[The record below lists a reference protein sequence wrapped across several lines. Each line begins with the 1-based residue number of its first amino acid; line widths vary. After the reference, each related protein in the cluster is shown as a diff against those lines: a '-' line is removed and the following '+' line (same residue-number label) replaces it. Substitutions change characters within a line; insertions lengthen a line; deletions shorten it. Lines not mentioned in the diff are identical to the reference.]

1 MGTDRSGSPRKMLHS
16 LAILLLSAALT
27 QAKFCP
33 RENNG
38 DECRANSTMYKC
50 GVFFKDLTPK
60 LPLTWLGAL
69 PDALD
74 KVDEA
79 DYKRI
84 LGKNINKESFTN
96 SDCKKQTVNSRCYA
110 TMSKVATENMDTC
123 DNNLLTTKAE
133 QTMGDYLCGQVKRWG
148 GGTRTSRPTAGPTS
162 TSSSPSRCA
171 GVPGPRW
178 SLTGRLSNPRS
189 PSAAPAEESST
200 AATARSST
208 KSAETSKYYCTYPIY
223 IKNTQAANKQHQFDK
238 TKPKL

>member
-1 MGTDRSGSPRKMLHS
+1 MFPS
-16 LAILLLSAALT
+16 LAILATSLLLA

-96 SDCKKQTVNSRCYA
+96 SDCKAQTVNSRCYA
-110 TMSKVATENMDTC
+110 TMSKVTTENMDQC
-123 DNNLLTTKAE
+123 GNNLLTTKAE
-133 QTMGDYLCGQVKRWG
+133 QTMGDYLCGQVKRWL
-148 GGTRTSRPTAGPTS
+148 RR
-162 TSSSPSRCA
+162 
-171 GVPGPRW
+171 
-178 SLTGRLSNPRS
+178 
-189 PSAAPAEESST
+189 
-200 AATARSST
+200 
-208 KSAETSKYYCTYPIY
+208 
-223 IKNTQAANKQHQFDK
+223 DK
-238 TKPKL
+238 DFKAWR

>member
-1 MGTDRSGSPRKMLHS
+1 MGLHS

-38 DECRANSTMYKC
+38 DECRANSTTYKC

-84 LGKNINKESFTN
+84 LG
-96 SDCKKQTVNSRCYA
+96 
-110 TMSKVATENMDTC
+110 
-123 DNNLLTTKAE
+123 
-133 QTMGDYLCGQVKRWG
+133 
-148 GGTRTSRPTAGPTS
+148 RTSTRRA
-162 TSSSPSRCA
+162 
-171 GVPGPRW
+171 
-178 SLTGRLSNPRS
+178 SLTPTVRNRLSTRGV
-189 PSAAPAEESST
+189 T
-200 AATARSST
+200 LRRAR
-208 KSAETSKYYCTYPIY
+208 
-223 IKNTQAANKQHQFDK
+223 
-238 TKPKL
+238 